1 MTWQNVIVDSLA
13 LSRQSISKSSKLPK
27 LSAIVPFPVS
37 NSNQSYQFTKLFNL
51 SYHRPPNDPYASQG
65 YSAPYPPP
73 PPYEG
78 YPPPL
83 PPPGFPNPPPGQC
96 PYEGYQGYFA
106 EGYPPPPPR
115 AGQPQYYYEHYHY
128 QNNDTGCTSFLQ
140 GWYVYILLSF
150 IIWDSC

>member
-27 LSAIVPFPVS
+27 LSATVPIPVS
-37 NSNQSYQFTKLFNL
+37 NSSQSYQFTKLFNM
-51 SYHRPPNDPYASQG
+51 SYHRPPNDPYASPG
-65 YSAPYPPP
+65 YSAPYPPPPGYPPPPP

-78 YPPPL
+78 YPPPP
-83 PPPGFPNPPPGQC
+83 PPPGFPYPPPGQR
-96 PYEGYQGYFA
+96 PYEGYQGYLA

-115 AGQPQYYYEHYHY
+115 PGQPQYYYEHYHY

-140 GWYVYILLSF
+140 G
-150 IIWDSC
+150 